1 MKIEILFSE
10 ICNLY
15 GDQGNVSYLEQNFD
29 NIIKTSYI
37 DEPYFVNNEVN
48 MIYLGPMSEK
58 IKIKVLNKL
67 KPYKQR
73 IKQLI
78 DNNVIFLFT
87 GNSFEI
93 LGKTI
98 KTNDNQIIEGLDLL
112 NIETIEDQNN
122 RYNSLYLGK
131 FNDIEIVGYKSQSSY
146 SIINEK
152 PLFITLKEENNLKT
166 EGLRKNNFFGTNLLG
181 PILILNP
188 YFTKYIF
195 KLLNKDNIL
204 FEEEL
209 IDAYNERLKEY
220 KSNIKFN

>member
-1 MKIEILFSE
+1 MIEILFEE

-15 GDQGNVSYLEQNFD
+15 GDQGNVNYLEQNFD

-37 DEPYFVNNEVN
+37 EEPYFVKNDVK

-58 IKIKVLNKL
+58 NKIKVLNKL
-67 KPYKQR
+67 KQYKER
-73 IKQLI
+73 IKELI

-87 GNSFEI
+87 GNAFEI

-98 KTNDNQIIEGLDLL
+98 KTNDNNIIEGLNLL
-112 NIETIEDQNN
+112 DVETVENEEN

-131 FNDIEIVGYKSQSSY
+131 FNDIEIVGYKSQSSN
-146 SIINEK
+146 SIINEN
-152 PLFITLKEENNLKT
+152 PLFETIREENNSKY

-188 YFTKYIF
+188 YFTKYLF
-195 KLLNKDNIL
+195 KLLNKDSIL
-204 FEEEL
+204 YEEEL
-209 IDAYNERLKEY
+209 VDAYNKRLQEY
-220 KSNIKFN
+220 KSDIKFH

>member
-1 MKIEILFSE
+1 MIEILFEE

-15 GDQGNVSYLEQNFD
+15 GDQGNVNYLEQNFN

-37 DEPYFVNNEVN
+37 EEPYFVKNDVK

-58 IKIKVLNKL
+58 NKIKVLNKL
-67 KPYKQR
+67 KQYKER
-73 IKQLI
+73 IKELI

-87 GNSFEI
+87 GNAFEI

-98 KTNDNQIIEGLDLL
+98 KTNDNNIIEGLNLL
-112 NIETIEDQNN
+112 DVETVENEEN

-131 FNDIEIVGYKSQSSY
+131 FNDIEIVGYKSQSSN

-152 PLFITLKEENNLKT
+152 PLFETIREENNSKY

-188 YFTKYIF
+188 YFTKYLF
-195 KLLNKDNIL
+195 KLLNKDSIL
-204 FEEEL
+204 YEEEL
-209 IDAYNERLKEY
+209 VDAYNKRLQEY
-220 KSNIKFN
+220 KSDIKFH

>member
-1 MKIEILFSE
+1 MIEILFEE

-15 GDQGNVSYLEQNFD
+15 GDQGNVNYLEQNFD

-37 DEPYFVNNEVN
+37 DEPYFVKNEVK
-48 MIYLGPMSEK
+48 MIYLGPMSENN
-58 IKIKVLNKL
+58 KIKVLNKL
-67 KPYKQR
+67 KPYKER
-73 IKQLI
+73 IKELI
-78 DNNVIFLFT
+78 DKNVIFLFT

-98 KTNDNQIIEGLDLL
+98 KTNNNEIIEGLNLL
-112 NIETIEDQNN
+112 DIETIENQEN

-131 FNDIEIVGYKSQSSY
+131 FNDIEIVGYKSQSSN

-152 PLFITLKEENNLKT
+152 PLFETIREENNSKN

-195 KLLNKDNIL
+195 KLLNKDDIL
-204 FEEEL
+204 YEEEL
-209 IDAYNERLKEY
+209 IDAYNKRLEEY
-220 KSNIKFN
+220 KSDIKYH

>member
-1 MKIEILFSE
+1 MIEILFEE

-15 GDQGNVSYLEQNFD
+15 GDQGNVNYLEQNFD

-37 DEPYFVNNEVN
+37 DEPYFVKNEVK

-58 IKIKVLNKL
+58 NKIKVLNKL
-67 KPYKQR
+67 KPYKNR
-73 IKQLI
+73 IKELI
-78 DNNVIFLFT
+78 DNNTVFLFT
-87 GNSFEI
+87 GNAFEI

-98 KTNDNQIIEGLDLL
+98 KTNDNEVIEGLNLL
-112 NIETIEDQNN
+112 DIETTENQEN

-131 FNDIEIVGYKSQSSY
+131 FNDIEIVGYKSQSSN

-152 PLFITLKEENNLKT
+152 PLFETIREENNSKN

-188 YFTKYIF
+188 DFTKYIF
-195 KLLNKDNIL
+195 KLLNKDDIL
-204 FEEEL
+204 YEVEL
-209 IDAYNERLKEY
+209 IDAYNKRLEEY
-220 KSNIKFN
+220 KSDIKYH